1 MQNKNISLQIEMITQ
16 SVSLLLIDETK
27 IINIIKIQKWF
38 RGSILRLKQL
48 PLIMYKI
55 KNYLLSQAFQF
66 SSQNEDG
73 RINSCLD
80 EYEIIKLLIEKF
92 GNKIKKPQIRMWY
105 DILIFDYMYG

>member
-55 KNYLLSQAFQF
+55 K
-66 SSQNEDG
+66 
-73 RINSCLD
+73 
-80 EYEIIKLLIEKF
+80 KLFAITS
-92 GNKIKKPQIRMWY
+92 IS
-105 DILIFDYMYG
+105 IFIPK